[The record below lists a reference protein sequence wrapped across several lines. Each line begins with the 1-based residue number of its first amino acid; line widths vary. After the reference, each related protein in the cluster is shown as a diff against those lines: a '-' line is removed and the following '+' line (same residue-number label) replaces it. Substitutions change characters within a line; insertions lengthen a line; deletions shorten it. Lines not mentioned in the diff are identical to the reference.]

1 MTQERGARQACAC
14 RAGAPDAAA
23 AACRYHRSW
32 GENHFGDG
40 WVQKYGHST
49 AGEQWDV
56 TDQSGTYYNPM
67 PHFNFQ
73 MALDHSPDLLHI
85 PVKPREATLEEF
97 MDGGM
102 DDF

>member
-1 MTQERGARQACAC
+1 MLQGVGDLRGPTLRMPACDSH
-14 RAGAPDAAA
+14 PVY
-23 AACRYHRSW
+23 RYHRSW

-73 MALDHSPDLLHI
+73 MALDHSPDLLTI

-97 MDGGM
+97 MDGGI

>member
-1 MTQERGARQACAC
+1 MSVA
-14 RAGAPDAAA
+14 APDTRPAP
-23 AACRYHRSW
+23 ACRYHRSW

-73 MALDHSPDLLHI
+73 MALDHSPDLLDI
-85 PVKPREATLEEF
+85 PVRPREATLEEF